1 MKKLHPTQDKILKL
15 LKSTDNSFTV
25 RDMQEALSLSSTS
38 VVFHHLQQLE
48 KKGYIRRNPENP
60 SDYQIL
66 GDVDSTLL
74 YLNLY
79 GMAKCGPDG
88 YILSGDPI
96 DRIPVSRKMINFQY
110 DKAFMVTASGDSME
124 PKISDGDL
132 LIAMKAD
139 RCENGEIAVCV
150 NNEKVLVKKVVKNE
164 QDLSLYSF
172 NDKYEPIRA
181 NPDAFHIEGIV
192 KGVISYNLK

>member
-1 MKKLHPTQDKILKL
+1 
-15 LKSTDNSFTV
+15 
-25 RDMQEALSLSSTS
+25 MQEALSLSSTS

-110 DKAFMVTASGDSME
+110 DKAFLVSASGDSME
-124 PKISDGDL
+124 PKIYDGDL
-132 LIAMKAD
+132 LIAMKAN

-150 NNEKVLVKKVVKNE
+150 NNEKVLVKKITSDGSEITLN
-164 QDLSLYSF
+164 SL
-172 NDKYEPIRA
+172 NDEYQPIIA
-181 NPDAFHIEGIV
+181 DPESFHIEGVV